1 MTNEP
6 QHGTGPDK
14 GRQKPV
20 VNIDEVELVAS
31 SAGDI
36 FEERY
41 APLSDGV
48 GARQLGYN
56 LTIVPPG
63 KRSCPF
69 HSHRANEEM
78 FFIVEGEG
86 IYRFGEESY
95 AVKAGDVCAAPAGGP
110 ETAHHLINTGAR
122 DLKYLGVSTMI
133 YPDICEYPDSGKFL
147 ATTGPG
153 EKEHRFRFIGR
164 KTTSLDY
171 YDGEI

>member
-1 MTNEP
+1 MTTETQLGKSQASATP
-6 QHGTGPDK
+6 
-14 GRQKPV
+14 KPV

-31 SAGDI
+31 SVGDI

-41 APLSDGV
+41 APLSDVV
-48 GARQLGYN
+48 GGRMLGYN

-78 FFIVEGEG
+78 FFIVAGEG
-86 IYRFGEESY
+86 TYRFGEESY
-95 AVKAGDVCAAPAGGP
+95 PVKAGDVCAAPAGGP
-110 ETAHHLINTGAR
+110 ETAHHLINTGTR
-122 DLKYLGVSTMI
+122 DLKYLGVSTVI

-153 EKEHRFRFIGR
+153 AQGHRFRFIGR